1 LVADCDVRRTGDVA
15 IERSTAQGRINSADR
30 GVIKRVKTY
39 GGVFSASGVAKE
51 RFLTAGRVEDPG
63 RIAR

>member
-1 LVADCDVRRTGDVA
+1 
-15 IERSTAQGRINSADR
+15 
-30 GVIKRVKTY
+30 VIKRVKTY
-39 GGVFSASGVAKE
+39 GGVFSAGGVAKE